1 MWSSTQRVLCD
12 RLQVA
17 GPLAGRRPSGLLD
30 RPSRAH
36 RLPGKTSAALEAQV
50 LALRTARKLVS
61 SLPVVA
67 AVRLLVNHGGF
78 GEIETR
84 R

>member
-1 MWSSTQRVLCD
+1 
-12 RLQVA
+12 
-17 GPLAGRRPSGLLD
+17 
-30 RPSRAH
+30 
-36 RLPGKTSAALEAQV
+36 V

-67 AVRLLVNHGGF
+67 AVRLLVNRGGF